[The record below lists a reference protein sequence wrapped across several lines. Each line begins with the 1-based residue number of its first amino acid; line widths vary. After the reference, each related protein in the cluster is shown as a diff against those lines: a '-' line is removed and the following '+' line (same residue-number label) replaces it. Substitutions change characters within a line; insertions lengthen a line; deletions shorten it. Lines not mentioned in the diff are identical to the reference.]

1 MINWRIAFICIFL
14 ANAFLPGIAS
24 DGIRLVLEELPN
36 REVTVTTNTSTRL
49 EMDVI
54 AGKEILKRYE
64 DAGMKMPFK
73 FSTFSRHKIT
83 TITGEPDSHGNYEF
97 QRTVVDAASF
107 SEDVEG
113 NRFKVPNKMED
124 LIGVTVLGVISNK
137 RNYRVTGFTG
147 REISEELQS
156 IFTSV
161 FESMQFPESPKQV
174 LNIGDSY
181 STTFQM
187 DLPIPGQKPLK
198 INGVSKNI
206 YKKQDGDLAL
216 FDIEM
221 SFTILGMPNNLEV
234 DFDGT
239 GTGNTT
245 YNTATKIE
253 EKSEIDMNM
262 KGTFSA
268 KSIKFITHLSSN
280 TLTYQNIKK

>member
-1 MINWRIAFICIFL
+1 MNRQIAFLCILL
-14 ANAFLPGIAS
+14 ANAFVPGIAS

-36 REVTVTTNTSTRL
+36 REVTVTTNTSTQL

-54 AGKEILKRYE
+54 ADKEILKRYE

-73 FSTFSRHKIT
+73 YLNFSRHSIT
-83 TITGEPDSHGNYEF
+83 TVTGEPDSQGNFAF
-97 QRTVVDAASF
+97 QRTVIDATSF
-107 SEDVEG
+107 SEDIEG
-113 NRFKVPNKMED
+113 NRIKVHNQMED
-124 LIGVTVLGVISNK
+124 LIGVTVFGLVSEK

-156 IFTSV
+156 VFASV

-181 STTFQM
+181 STTFQI

-198 INGVSKNI
+198 INAVSKNI
-206 YKKQDGDLAL
+206 YKKQDGDRAL
-216 FDIEM
+216 FDIVM
-221 SFTILGMPNNLEV
+221 SFTISGVPSNLEV
-234 DFDGT
+234 DFNGT
-239 GTGNTT
+239 GTGSTI
-245 YNTATKIE
+245 YNTVTKIE
-253 EKSEIDMNM
+253 EKSEIDMDM

-280 TLTYQNIKK
+280 ALTYQNIKQ